1 MNRAGRPAQRADL
14 NEDFTQLSFR
24 VRPGLKNLLLDMSE
38 GADLP
43 MVDYLE
49 ILVLRESGHS
59 SVEDYVK
66 KQLQP

>member
-14 NEDFTQLSFR
+14 TKEFTQLSFR

-43 MVDYLE
+43 MVEYLE
-49 ILVLRESGHS
+49 MLVLRESGHS